1 MNRAICVSTAFLL
14 GSAVMAAQ
22 TTTTPKKDSPVQAT
36 VIQVAPPVSSCPVSL
51 QAQQTPGGDRVLVDG
66 LPPTGIA
73 QKLHLIVNASDSKRI
88 VAANVT
94 VHGYTNKSRA
104 MPAMAN
110 QDTGDGAKTLNVS
123 FPTGPKR
130 EIAADLAVPGLT
142 AVTAIDLNSVTF
154 ADGSTWKLATGRV
167 CRSWIDSVMP
177 VSGH

>member
-130 EIAADLAVPGLT
+130 EIRDICRRLHLEAGHRKGLPVMDRQRNAGERSL
-142 AVTAIDLNSVTF
+142 AVTASENQSRNC
-154 ADGSTWKLATGRV
+154 A
-167 CRSWIDSVMP
+167 C
-177 VSGH
+177 